1 MQKSKILLLEQETR
15 NVDSFNKIEE
25 IVNYKKENKKRVLQI
40 LLPSLLLCCFT
51 CVILYKNNI
60 TVLIFGIILLYVV
73 FTLFLLS
80 TYDYNTNFINK
91 EEMKKIFRK
100 RYDIEPLNNY
110 IKNSNI
116 NINEI
121 NDIKNYTESIFLNID
136 INNIEFAILFFT
148 ERYMYEEDKTRIEK
162 NINFLNKRIEENE
175 KFIVN
180 KKRMLQELYK
190 KVPYIDSIIDV
201 KNLDLTE
208 KEIEIEKNEL
218 QEEKLK
224 NEKLKE
230 EIKLLKTRLK
240 ECNIYNGGG
249 FVGF

>member
-15 NVDSFNKIEE
+15 SVDSFNKIEE
-25 IVNYKKENKKRVLQI
+25 IVNFKKENKKTVIKI
-40 LLPSLLLCCFT
+40 LLS
-51 CVILYKNNI
+51 
-60 TVLIFGIILLYVV
+60 G
-73 FTLFLLS
+73 LFLSCFIGTGLY
-80 TYDYNTNFINK
+80 YDNLGLLNFITIALYMFFTIFVITKYSFNK
-91 EEMKKIFRK
+91 NYIDKKELDKIFIK
-100 RYDIEPLNNY
+100 KYEVASLNNS
-110 IKNSNI
+110 IKNI
-116 NINEI
+116 NIKEI
-121 NDIKNYTESIFLNID
+121 NDIKNYIESIFLHID

-240 ECNIYNGGG
+240 ECNIYNCGG